1 MKANQRLKRE
11 RELHGWSQAKVATEI
26 GTDPATI
33 GRWERGLSFPYPY
46 FREKLCML
54 FGKSV
59 SELGL
64 VRNKDDYDDHDDY
77 KEGQHPVQDRVL
89 QASSLP
95 RQVPLQV
102 YDPVVPLLTTISGG
116 LIGRDSLLSDLKQ
129 RLLSGG
135 DVALTALNGLPGVG
149 KTALATQLAYDADV
163 RAHFCDGVLWAS
175 LGPRPH
181 ILSQLVRWGTLLG
194 IPSHELTDQSCEA
207 WSAAI
212 RAAIGFRRFLLV
224 IDDAWTIEDTLL
236 CKVGGLNCAYLVTTR
251 LPQLALYFAGNGAT
265 VVHELSEDDSVAL
278 LARLAPEIVVSEA
291 CAVRQLVHS
300 VGGLPL
306 ALTLIG
312 KHLCVQGHSRQ
323 PRRIKSALER
333 LKNMHERLQLKEP
346 YALVERHPSLM
357 QGSSL
362 SLKSVIAVSDQFL
375 DEQASMTLHAL
386 AVFPAKP
393 NSFSE
398 EAAEVVSAQP
408 AAILDVLSDAGILE
422 SSGPGRYTLHR
433 TISDYA
439 LTHAPD
445 PGAYERFVAYF
456 IEYIEKYKNNYE
468 ALNQEFENIL
478 AALQVATE
486 QNMHPELVRGVKAL
500 SAFFHVE
507 EAGSY
512 LCASKARAWL
522 DSLPRAL

>member
-11 RELHGWSQAKVATEI
+11 RELRGWSQAKIAAEI

-46 FREKLCML
+46 FREKLCIL
-54 FGKSV
+54 FGKSAF
-59 SELGL
+59 ELGL
-64 VRNKDDYDDHDDY
+64 VQDKDDHNHGKDHAI
-77 KEGQHPVQDRVL
+77 

-95 RQVPLQV
+95 PQPPLQV
-102 YDPVVPLLTTISGG
+102 YDPVVPLLTTISSG
-116 LIGRDSLLSDLKQ
+116 LIGRDALLSELKQ

-149 KTALATQLAYDADV
+149 KTALATQLSYDADV
-163 RAHFCDGVLWAS
+163 RARFYDGVLWAS
-175 LGPRPH
+175 LGPQHSH
-181 ILSQLVRWGTLLG
+181 ILGQLVRWGTLLNV
-194 IPSHELTDQSCEA
+194 PSPELTDQSDEA

-212 RAAIGFRRFLLV
+212 RSAIGFRRFLLV
-224 IDDAWTIEDTLL
+224 IDDAWTIEDALL
-236 CKVGGLNCAYLVTTR
+236 CKVGGPNCAYLVTTR
-251 LPQLALYFAGNGAT
+251 LPQIALYFAGNGAT

-278 LARLAPEIVVSEA
+278 LALLAPEVVESEA
-291 CAVRQLVHS
+291 SAIRQLVHS

-312 KHLCVQGHSRQ
+312 KHLRVQGHSRQ
-323 PRRIKSALER
+323 PRRIKAALER

-346 YALVERHPSLM
+346 YALVERHSSLM
-357 QGSSL
+357 QGASL
-362 SLKSVIAVSDQFL
+362 SLRSVIAVSEQSL
-375 DEQASMTLHAL
+375 DEQASMALHAL

-398 EAAEVVSAQP
+398 EAAEVVSAQS

-439 LTHAPD
+439 LTHIPA
-445 PGAYERFVAYF
+445 PGAYERFVTYF
-456 IEYIEKYKNNYE
+456 IEYIEKYKDNYE

-478 AALQVATE
+478 AALQAAVE
-486 QNMHPELVRGVKAL
+486 QNMQAELARGLNAL
-500 SAFFHVE
+500 SAFLQVGETESH
-507 EAGSY
+507 
-512 LCASKARAWL
+512 LCASKARAWV
-522 DSLPRAL
+522 DSLSRAL

>member
-11 RELHGWSQAKVATEI
+11 RELRGWSQAKVASEI

-46 FREKLCML
+46 FREKLCVL
-54 FGKSV
+54 FGKSAP
-59 SELGL
+59 ELGL
-64 VRNKDDYDDHDDY
+64 VQSKNGNKEELRPARD
-77 KEGQHPVQDRVL
+77 HPVRHSPL
-89 QASSLP
+89 PPQAP
-95 RQVPLQV
+95 HQV
-102 YDPVVPLLTTISGG
+102 YDPVAPLLTTLSSG
-116 LIGRDSLLSDLKQ
+116 LIGRDFLVCELKQ

-149 KTALATQLAYDADV
+149 KTALATALSYDADV
-163 RAHFCDGVLWAS
+163 QAHFCDGVLWAS
-175 LGPRPH
+175 LGPHPH
-181 ILSQLVRWGTLLG
+181 VLNQLRRWGTLLC
-194 IPSHELTDQSCEA
+194 IPSHGLSDTSCEA

-212 RAAIGFRRFLLV
+212 RSAIGFRRFLIV
-224 IDDAWTIEDTLL
+224 IDDAWTIEDALT
-236 CKVGGLNCAYLVTTR
+236 CKVGGFNCAYLVTTR
-251 LPQLALYFAGNGAT
+251 LPQIALYFAGNGAT

-278 LARLAPEIVVSEA
+278 LARLAPDVVVKEA
-291 CAVRQLVHS
+291 PAIRQLVHS

-323 PRRIKSALER
+323 PRRIKMALER
-333 LKNMHERLQLKEP
+333 LQNMHELLELKEP

-357 QGSSL
+357 LGASL
-362 SLKSVIAVSDQFL
+362 SLRSVIAVSDQEL
-375 DEQASMTLHAL
+375 TTQASAVLHAL

-398 EAAEVVSAQP
+398 EAAEVVAAQP
-408 AAILDVLSDAGILE
+408 AAFLDVLSDAGILE

-439 LTHAPD
+439 RAHLPD
-445 PGAYERFVAYF
+445 PVVYERFVLYF
-456 IEYIEKYKNNYE
+456 IEYMEKYIERYKYDYE
-468 ALNQEFENIL
+468 ALNLEFENIL
-478 AALQVATE
+478 AALQVAGE
-486 QNMHPELVRGVKAL
+486 QNMQAELARGVNAL
-500 SAFFHVE
+500 SAFLQIGE
-507 EAGSY
+507 TGSHF
-512 LCASKARAWL
+512 CANRARAWL